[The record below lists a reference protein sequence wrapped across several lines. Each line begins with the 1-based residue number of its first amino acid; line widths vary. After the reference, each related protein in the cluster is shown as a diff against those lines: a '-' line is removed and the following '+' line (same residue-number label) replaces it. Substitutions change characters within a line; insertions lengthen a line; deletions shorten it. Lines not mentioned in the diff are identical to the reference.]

1 MIYHQDVFI
10 RMGLETMPTRTNRHG
25 GVMPSQSTLGGLSAA
40 ESQFNRSRTLTPLAP
55 PRCEIFTAPVE
66 LNEDT
71 NKAMW

>member
-10 RMGLETMPTRTNRHG
+10 RMALETMPTRTNRHG
-25 GVMPSQSTLGGLSAA
+25 GVMPSHSTPGGLSAA
-40 ESQFNRSRTLTPLAP
+40 EQFNRSGTVTPLALQ
-55 PRCEIFTAPVE
+55 RYEIFTAPVE